1 MEQQQKEN
9 EAATTEE
16 EEAQQ
21 QQKKKMCPHQEPH
34 RTHTSCIMAII
45 ILLAYQPD

>member
-21 QQKKKMCPHQEPH
+21 QQKKMCPHQEPH
-34 RTHTSCIMAII
+34 RTHTSCIKAII